1 MGGAISSTV
10 ARALGAGRRDEEA
23 QPLICDAGGLINSRN
38 GGLMLL
44 SLRYFCKERSRTL
57 HVDPPD

>member
-38 GGLMLL
+38 GG
-44 SLRYFCKERSRTL
+44 
-57 HVDPPD
+57 